1 MRLKR
6 KEKETTN
13 VLDSLESGVQKLI
26 NGVLEGV
33 TGVVVKPI
41 KGAERSG
48 LEGFF
53 KGVGKGELFQM
64 RFFILP
70 KHLKIY
76 AMNRNKRFAWT
87 SRKGM
92 YSHACRTHVWYLYR

>member
-6 KEKETTN
+6 KENKTTN

-26 NGVLEGV
+26 NGVFEGV

-48 LEGFF
+48 LEGFV
-53 KGVGKGELFQM
+53 KGVGKGESFSNAI
-64 RFFILP
+64 FLP
-70 KHLKIY
+70 TLI
-76 AMNRNKRFAWT
+76 
-87 SRKGM
+87 SI
-92 YSHACRTHVWYLYR
+92 